1 MMTHTARFAF
11 SAACVLACAAML
23 PSAAEAQSKNFSRG
37 DRVLS
42 AGFMTGGD
50 YDGTGLGVQAEFG
63 VLPIGKAT
71 LGIGGFVGY
80 QHSSKSAGV
89 FKSTTTTLPFMVISN
104 LHIPI
109 ESQPNLDLYG
119 GVSIGFLHT
128 SAEVEGLGAVGGKA
142 SNTGSGFGVQLG
154 ARYWLV
160 SKLGVNAQ
168 IGFKDIPLIQAGV
181 SLKF

>member
-1 MMTHTARFAF
+1 MVSRSMRLAVVAASAFACTAFIP
-11 SAACVLACAAML
+11 SLAT
-23 PSAAEAQSKNFSRG
+23 AQSKNFSKG

-42 AGFMTGGD
+42 VGFMTGGD
-50 YDGTGLGVQAEFG
+50 YDGSGVGVQAEFG

-80 QHSSKSAGV
+80 QHNSKSAGV
-89 FKSTTTTLPFMVISN
+89 FKSTTTAVPFMVISN

-128 SAEVEGLGAVGGKA
+128 SSEVEGLGAVGGK
-142 SNTGSGFGVQLG
+142 SSDTDSGFGVQVG
-154 ARYWLV
+154 ARYWLT

-168 IGFKDIPLIQAGV
+168 LGFSDIPLIQAGV
-181 SLKF
+181 SIKF